1 MPATVPEAREL
12 LRGLNF
18 DAERSNERSALVLL
32 ALANLRPGQEWS
44 EAENPTVG
52 VTPIME
58 LVREWGTTW
67 APNTRETVRRFT
79 LHQFVAA
86 GMVEYNSDNP
96 ERPVNSPKA
105 NYRLSPAALEVVR
118 AWGSADADDVVD
130 TYLIELPGQLA
141 AYAAARDM
149 HRIPV
154 TLPNG
159 TIVTLSPGGQN
170 VLIRAMV
177 EEFCPRFTPGGQVLY
192 LGDAD
197 AKLSLFDEASLLD
210 LGVRVDQHGKMPD
223 VVVHL
228 PTRNWLVLAEAAS
241 SHGPVDSTRLA
252 ELKQLFAGA
261 TAGLVFVSCF
271 PDRSVMR
278 SYLPALAWET
288 EAWAASDPEHL
299 IHFNGDRFL
308 GPHR

>member
-1 MPATVPEAREL
+1 MAASIREARDL
-12 LRGLNF
+12 LKALNF

-32 ALANLRPGQEWS
+32 ALADLRPGDDW
-44 EAENPTVG
+44 EAADNPTIG

-58 LVREWGTTW
+58 RAQLWGTTW

-96 ERPVNSPKA
+96 GRPVNSPKA
-105 NYRLSPAALEVVR
+105 NYRLSPAALDVVQ
-118 AWGSADADDVVD
+118 AWGSVDADDVVD

-141 AYAAARDM
+141 AYAAAREM
-149 HRIPV
+149 NRIPV
-154 TLPNG
+154 TLPDG
-159 TIVTLSPGGQN
+159 AILTLSPGGQN
-170 VLIRAMV
+170 VLLRSMV
-177 EEFCPRFTPGGQVLY
+177 EDFCPRFTPSGRVLY

-197 AKLSLFDEASLLD
+197 AKMASFDEAALRD
-210 LGVRVDQHGKMPD
+210 LGVVVDHHGKLPDLVVYMPD
-223 VVVHL
+223 
-228 PTRNWLVLAEAAS
+228 RNWLVLAEAAS
-241 SHGPVDSTRLA
+241 SHGPVDAKRHD
-252 ELKQLFAGA
+252 ELKRLFACA

-271 PDRSVMR
+271 PDRAVMR

-288 EAWAASDPEHL
+288 EAWAASDPDHL

>member
-1 MPATVPEAREL
+1 
-12 LRGLNF
+12 
-18 DAERSNERSALVLL
+18 
-32 ALANLRPGQEWS
+32 
-44 EAENPTVG
+44 
-52 VTPIME
+52 
-58 LVREWGTTW
+58 
-67 APNTRETVRRFT
+67 
-79 LHQFVAA
+79 
-86 GMVEYNSDNP
+86 MVEYNSDNP

-130 TYLIELPGQLA
+130 NYLIELPGQLA

>member
-118 AWGSADADDVVD
+118 A
-130 TYLIELPGQLA
+130 
-141 AYAAARDM
+141 
-149 HRIPV
+149 
-154 TLPNG
+154 
-159 TIVTLSPGGQN
+159 
-170 VLIRAMV
+170 
-177 EEFCPRFTPGGQVLY
+177 
-192 LGDAD
+192 
-197 AKLSLFDEASLLD
+197 
-210 LGVRVDQHGKMPD
+210 
-223 VVVHL
+223 
-228 PTRNWLVLAEAAS
+228 
-241 SHGPVDSTRLA
+241 
-252 ELKQLFAGA
+252 
-261 TAGLVFVSCF
+261 
-271 PDRSVMR
+271 
-278 SYLPALAWET
+278 
-288 EAWAASDPEHL
+288 
-299 IHFNGDRFL
+299 
-308 GPHR
+308 